1 MPFAFRLRSTLLF
14 TMSPLRAAEMSPGD
28 SCELSPA
35 FLELFRETLWPTVL
49 ALTEIQVRALASRHI
64 PTGALNSASAH
75 VSQGAAHVRGEGHTA
90 VACFLAITTGGGG
103 GGCIFNFSIVILPK
117 KQKKKSPIPE
127 VFSMFSNVPDKHKR
141 RIRESMGWEGGCT
154 TR

>member
-1 MPFAFRLRSTLLF
+1 
-14 TMSPLRAAEMSPGD
+14 MSPGD

-103 GGCIFNFSIVILPK
+103 GLYF
-117 KQKKKSPIPE
+117 
-127 VFSMFSNVPDKHKR
+127 
-141 RIRESMGWEGGCT
+141 
-154 TR
+154 